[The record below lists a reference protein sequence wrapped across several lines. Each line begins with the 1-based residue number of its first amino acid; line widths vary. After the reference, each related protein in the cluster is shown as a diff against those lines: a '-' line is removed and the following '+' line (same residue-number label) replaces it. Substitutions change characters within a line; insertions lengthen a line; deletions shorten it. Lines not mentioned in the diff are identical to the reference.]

1 MPYIAPNDRPAIDE
15 KIEDLIA
22 YLKSRPVE
30 NQDGDLNYALSR
42 IIHEVYPARYF
53 HYNRALGVLS
63 AIQLELYRRKV
74 TPYEDTKIAQNGD
87 V

>member
-1 MPYIAPNDRPAIDE
+1 MPYIKSGDRPIIDE
-15 KIEDLIA
+15 KIQALVE

-30 NQDGDLNYALSR
+30 SQDGDLNYAVTR
-42 IIHEVYPARYF
+42 IVHEIYPQNYF
-53 HYNRALGVLS
+53 HYNRAIGVLS

-74 TPYEDTKIAQNGD
+74 TPYEDLKIAENGD